1 MNIGSI
7 IPMIITDGLIGKSLC
22 NFLCDCF
29 NSSHDEHMNSPKYA
43 KISISLE

>member
-7 IPMIITDGLIGKSLC
+7 IPMIITDGLIS
-22 NFLCDCF
+22 FAIAY
-29 NSSHDEHMNSPKYA
+29 SSHDEHMNSPKYA